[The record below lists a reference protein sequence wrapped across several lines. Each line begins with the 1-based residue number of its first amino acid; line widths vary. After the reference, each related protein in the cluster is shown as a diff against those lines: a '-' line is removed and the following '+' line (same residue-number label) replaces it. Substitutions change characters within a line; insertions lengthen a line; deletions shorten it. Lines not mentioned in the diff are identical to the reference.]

1 MSIKRNSRRK
11 FLQLTGAGLAGAT
24 LTVPSL
30 ASAFAVPAV
39 AAGISPN
46 SGNDK
51 ADSGTYNVQAF
62 GAKGDG
68 KAIDTPAVNKAIEAA
83 AAAGGGVVDFPAG
96 ASAGFYSCMDSKV
109 ALHLE
114 TRATTLAADS
124 AA

>member
-1 MSIKRNSRRK
+1 MSINRNSRRK

-51 ADSGTYNVQAF
+51 ADSGTHNVQAF

-83 AAAGGGVVDFPAG
+83 AAAGGGVVHFPAG
-96 ASAGFYSCMDSKV
+96 ECACFSVLLKENAAPY
-109 ALHLE
+109 LPP
-114 TRATTLAADS
+114 RATHFS
-124 AA
+124 AARA